1 MTESNSIP
9 AYLPYSLS
17 LSPSIYSH
25 LFLTILTHANYLNM
39 DLDKPLDEMISSK
52 KTQRPNN
59 GGNNNAGSKPRQ
71 SRERRDAP
79 YAVCPPCISS
89 GTILMYSA
97 LHQDQQKISGYM
109 MLSQDRVGGE
119 VPLQL
124 VLRDILQMSLGQVP
138 LLPVFRQ
145 GLRSLDYITRLLLRI

>member
-1 MTESNSIP
+1 
-9 AYLPYSLS
+9 
-17 LSPSIYSH
+17 
-25 LFLTILTHANYLNM
+25 M
-39 DLDKPLDEMISSK
+39 DLDKPLDEMISAK

-59 GGNNNAGSKPRQ
+59 GGNSNAGSKPRQ

-79 YAVCPPCISS
+79 YAVCPSYLPD
-89 GTILMYSA
+89 GTILIYSA

-124 VLRDILQMSLGQVP
+124 VLRDISQMSLGLV
-138 LLPVFRQ
+138 LLSPVSRQ
-145 GLRSLDYITRLLLRI
+145 GLRSLDYIMRSLLRI

>member
-1 MTESNSIP
+1 
-9 AYLPYSLS
+9 
-17 LSPSIYSH
+17 
-25 LFLTILTHANYLNM
+25 M

-59 GGNNNAGSKPRQ
+59 NAGAKPRQ

-79 YAVCPPCISS
+79 YAVCPPFMPKGIVL
-89 GTILMYSA
+89 TYSA

-124 VLRDILQMSLGQVP
+124 VLRDM
-138 LLPVFRQ
+138 
-145 GLRSLDYITRLLLRI
+145 

>member
-1 MTESNSIP
+1 
-9 AYLPYSLS
+9 
-17 LSPSIYSH
+17 
-25 LFLTILTHANYLNM
+25 
-39 DLDKPLDEMISSK
+39 MISSK

-89 GTILMYSA
+89 GTILIYSA

-119 VPLQL
+119 VPLQP
-124 VLRDILQMSLGQVP
+124 VLLDMLQMSLGLV
-138 LLPVFRQ
+138 LLLLVSRQ
-145 GLRSLDYITRLLLRI
+145 GLKLLDYITRLLLRT

>member
-1 MTESNSIP
+1 MLHTL
-9 AYLPYSLS
+9 Y
-17 LSPSIYSH
+17 
-25 LFLTILTHANYLNM
+25 
-39 DLDKPLDEMISSK
+39 
-52 KTQRPNN
+52 
-59 GGNNNAGSKPRQ
+59 
-71 SRERRDAP
+71 
-79 YAVCPPCISS
+79 VPPCILS

-124 VLRDILQMSLGQVP
+124 VLRDILQMSLGQVL